1 MKFKCTLL
9 YFKWRTN
16 KGLLWTTGDSAQGD
30 VVAWMGGQF
39 GGEQIHVCGQLSPV
53 AVDLKTITTLL
64 IGYTPIQ
71 DKIF

>member
-1 MKFKCTLL
+1 
-9 YFKWRTN
+9 
-16 KGLLWTTGDSAQGD
+16 
-30 VVAWMGGQF
+30 MGRQF

-71 DKIF
+71 DKIFKKLTNLSVLNLTGNVSERSQGRLGK